1 MPESKSRKKATRRPT
16 PPKNTVVDKTKAPS
30 PTWYIAT
37 LFSLMGIGM
46 VMVVSRYIFQTDQWL
61 LLAGLG
67 AIAIGFIMTTN
78 YR

>member
-1 MPESKSRKKATRRPT
+1 MPESKSRKKTTRRPT
-16 PPKNTVVDKTKAPS
+16 PPKNTVVDKTKPPS

-37 LFSLMGIGM
+37 LFALMGIGM
-46 VMVVSRYIFQTDQWL
+46 VMVVARYIFQTDQWL